1 MHDTTTET
9 EIRSVIE
16 RWAAAA
22 QTGDLDGIVAG
33 HTDDTVM
40 FDVSPPAGGV
50 RGLEAYRTIWGP
62 FLDMSA
68 TATGFVFAI
77 TSIEVT
83 AGTDV
88 AFAHALLDIGPAS
101 ALGQDSSPLRLTV
114 GLRKQDGQWL
124 IAHEHHSF
132 ARS

>member
-1 MHDTTTET
+1 MNDTTAET
-9 EIRSVIE
+9 EIRSLIE

-33 HTDDTVM
+33 HTADTVM

-50 RGLEAYRTIWGP
+50 RGLQAYRDSWGP

-68 TATGFVFAI
+68 TATAFVFRV

-83 AGTDV
+83 AGADV

-101 ALGQDSSPLRLTV
+101 ALGQDSSPLRLSV
-114 GLRKQDGQWL
+114 GLRKQDGRWL